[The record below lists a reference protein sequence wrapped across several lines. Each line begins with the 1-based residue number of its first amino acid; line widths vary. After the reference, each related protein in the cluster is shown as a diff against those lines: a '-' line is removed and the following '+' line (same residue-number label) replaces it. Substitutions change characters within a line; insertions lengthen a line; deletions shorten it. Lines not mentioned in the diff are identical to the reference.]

1 MDMTLSKRGGYV
13 VRSAISL
20 ARAFEEGVPRKI
32 REVVSEM
39 EVPPTFA
46 SQVLAN
52 LVRAGV
58 ASSRAGRNGGYWLAR
73 APGDIS
79 MLEVVEAA
87 EGPLHAERCAL
98 GDGPCRWEAVCPLHE
113 TWSTATAALREV
125 LAATTLAEVAARDH
139 SLEIGTYP
147 IPEGSHRMGPA
158 AVAVTDAVHVELEE
172 TAARTR
178 LSRSAHRLGPVLD
191 AACSEVTRSE
201 RRTAGLGVKKGERRS
216 AWGNPYR
223 ANGSHSEVDLLPT
236 TSPAPDEQRR
246 YRLSW
251 KLSAKGSDF
260 VLDAGLELGAVD
272 SERCELRLE
281 GTWRQV
287 AAMSPV
293 RPEASRLDQR
303 ARRTVRSFLRR
314 LARMLES
321 ASEEPVGT

>member
-1 MDMTLSKRGGYV
+1 MDMTLSKRGDYV

-39 EVPPTFA
+39 AVPRTFA
-46 SQVLAN
+46 SQILAD

-58 ASSRAGRNGGYWLAR
+58 ASSKAGRNGGYWLAR

-79 MLEVVEAA
+79 VLEVVEAA

-98 GDGPCRWEAVCPLHE
+98 GEGPCRWEAVCPLHE

-125 LAATTLAEVAARDH
+125 LAATTLAEVAARDR
-139 SLEIGTYP
+139 SIEMGTYP
-147 IPEGSHRMGPA
+147 IPGGSHRMGFA
-158 AVAVTDAVHVELEE
+158 AVEVADAVHVELDE

-178 LSRSAHRLGPVLD
+178 LSRSAHLLGPVVD
-191 AACSEVTRSE
+191 AACSEV
-201 RRTAGLGVKKGERRS
+201 A
-216 AWGNPYR
+216 
-223 ANGSHSEVDLLPT
+223 LLPV

-246 YRLSW
+246 YLLSW
-251 KLSAKGSDF
+251 KFSAQGSDF
-260 VLDAGLELGAVD
+260 VLDADLKLAAVD
-272 SERCELRLE
+272 AERCELRLE

-287 AAMSPV
+287 PAMSPV
-293 RPEASRLDQR
+293 RLEASKLDQL
-303 ARRTVRSFLRR
+303 ARCTVRSFLRR

-321 ASEEPVGT
+321 ASEEPVGR